1 MFWENMA
8 QINILFQSLG
18 EWLYMP
24 MRFFSFLGDEEFY
37 LFIMPAIFWCFDSM
51 LGFKLGMLLMLSNGI
66 NGSIKLLLHGP
77 RPFWVNNKV
86 IAYIQET
93 SFGVP
98 SGHSQHAVVM
108 WGYLA
113 TLIKKVWL
121 RWVLISVFILI
132 GLSRIYL
139 GAHFILDVITGW
151 LIGGIILFLF
161 IYLEKKYSNQIAEW
175 KDSKKIGAAVL
186 VSFLMIILAVLFI
199 QVNSQWEINPAY
211 QENIDKVFE
220 GESTNPFSIDGVIT
234 ASAAWLGIVVGVV
247 LISKFIPLGRI
258 STPNTKKIIRFIIG
272 LMGVMIFWAG
282 LRLIFPDDIPYVS
295 EILRFIR
302 YFLVGIWI
310 SAGAPLI
317 FKKLNL

>member
-1 MFWENMA
+1 
-8 QINILFQSLG
+8 
-18 EWLYMP
+18 
-24 MRFFSFLGDEEFY
+24 
-37 LFIMPAIFWCFDSM
+37 
-51 LGFKLGMLLMLSNGI
+51 
-66 NGSIKLLLHGP
+66 
-77 RPFWVNNKV
+77 
-86 IAYIQET
+86 
-93 SFGVP
+93 
-98 SGHSQHAVVM
+98 
-108 WGYLA
+108 
-113 TLIKKVWL
+113 
-121 RWVLISVFILI
+121 LI

-139 GAHFILDVITGW
+139 GAHFILDVLTGW

-161 IYLEKKYSNQIAEW
+161 IYLEKKYASQISEW
-175 KDSKKIGAAVL
+175 KDRKKIGAAVL

-199 QVNSQWEINPAY
+199 QVNSQWEINPVY

-258 STPNTKKIIRFIIG
+258 TTPNTKKIIRFIIG

-310 SAGAPLI
+310 SAGAPFI